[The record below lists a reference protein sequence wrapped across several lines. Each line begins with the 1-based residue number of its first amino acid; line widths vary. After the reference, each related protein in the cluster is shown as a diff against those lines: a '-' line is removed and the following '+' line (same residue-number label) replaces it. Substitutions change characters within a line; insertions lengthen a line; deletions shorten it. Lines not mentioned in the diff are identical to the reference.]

1 MPHCGG
7 IQARAVWRPRACRYA
22 VSARRQAC
30 RTCLREMPS
39 PGRVG
44 HTIQNQLCALH
55 GLPPRPAK
63 LKCHLPAGSA
73 TRYKITFARCR
84 DCHPAPHT
92 GQFAAA
98 PHLHKCESCHTV
110 QGFQP
115 STFTLAQHQSTRFPL
130 AGGHVAVACVDCHK
144 ADARW
149 PGQAIPFR
157 FEDRSCTACH
167 DDPHGGQFLER
178 MRKPRPD
185 GGFPA
190 CEACHVVKSWRELS
204 RFDHSTTSFKLL
216 GAHRAVPCAS
226 CHKPEKPKASLKTV
240 DFRSA
245 PSRCEDCHE
254 EVHGGQFAA
263 PGQLTNCASCHNSTK
278 WKPSLFDHETG
289 STFSLQGAHQEVA
302 CALCHK
308 TIRQVN
314 GKPVLFYKPTPRE
327 CAACHGAAPGP
338 KGSSGGQQNRAS
350 RRLALPV
357 TTLPRGWG
365 RSLITTRPPSS
376 R

>member
-73 TRYKITFARCR
+73 TRYKITFARCT
-84 DCHPAPHT
+84 DCHPDPHK

-98 PHLHKCESCHTV
+98 PHLNKCESCHTV

-167 DDPHGGQFLER
+167 DDP
-178 MRKPRPD
+178 
-185 GGFPA
+185 
-190 CEACHVVKSWRELS
+190 
-204 RFDHSTTSFKLL
+204 
-216 GAHRAVPCAS
+216 
-226 CHKPEKPKASLKTV
+226 
-240 DFRSA
+240 
-245 PSRCEDCHE
+245 
-254 EVHGGQFAA
+254 HGGQFAA